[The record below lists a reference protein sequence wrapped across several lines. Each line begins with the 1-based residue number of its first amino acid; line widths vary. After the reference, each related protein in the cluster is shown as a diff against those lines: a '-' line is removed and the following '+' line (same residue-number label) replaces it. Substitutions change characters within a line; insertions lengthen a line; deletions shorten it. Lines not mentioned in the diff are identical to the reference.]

1 MVQGWPL
8 ARLQALAAGS
18 ESMGTDER
26 GLTPRQAAFVREY
39 LVDLNATQAA
49 IRAGYSEKT
58 ASQIAEQNLRK
69 LEIKSAI
76 EAAQAKRAERVQ
88 VTADDVIRILMKEA
102 MADDGPTCKT
112 GRVKAAELLG
122 KHLAMFDER
131 SKVEVT
137 GDVTAYLAASLDRMN
152 RLYGPSQPTEQ

>member
-1 MVQGWPL
+1 
-8 ARLQALAAGS
+8 
-18 ESMGTDER
+18 MGTDER

-49 IRAGYSEKT
+49 IRAGYSKAT
-58 ASQIAEQNLRK
+58 AKEQGTRLLTNVAVK
-69 LEIKSAI
+69 EAI
-76 EAAQAKRAERVQ
+76 FQAKGERAAKVDL
-88 VTADDVIRILMKEA
+88 TAETVIRILLKEA